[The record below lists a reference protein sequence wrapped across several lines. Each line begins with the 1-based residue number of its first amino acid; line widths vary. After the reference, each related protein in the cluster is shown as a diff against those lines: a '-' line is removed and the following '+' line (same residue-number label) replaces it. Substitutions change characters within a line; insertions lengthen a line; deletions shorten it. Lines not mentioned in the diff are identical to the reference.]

1 MGNFLDCVKSR
12 RKPIGDATV
21 GASSVIVCPIGV
33 IALRAGKQLKWDPA
47 AHRFDDAEANRMLG
61 RPTRPPWKLD
71 V

>member
-1 MGNFLDCVKSR
+1 
-12 RKPIGDATV
+12 
-21 GASSVIVCPIGV
+21 VIVCPIGV